1 MPGARLCSELEWT
14 RAARGA
20 DGRSYP
26 TGPTIELTDANFD
39 ATHGHAHMGP
49 DEIGSHPNSVSVFG
63 VHDLVGNAYEWAT
76 TATGD
81 GYVALGGSFF
91 HDRLTA
97 HLANRNLAVPSLRDA
112 VVGMRLCATP
122 RPR

>member
-1 MPGARLCSELEWT
+1 M

-26 TGPTIELTDANFD
+26 TGPTIELGDANFD
-39 ATHGHAHMGP
+39 ATHGYALMGP
-49 DEIGSHPNSVSVFG
+49 DEIGSHPNSVSVYG
-63 VHDLVGNAYEWAT
+63 VHDLVGNAYEWAR

-81 GYVALGGSFF
+81 GYVAMGGSFF

-97 HLANRNLAVPSLRDA
+97 NLANRNLTVPSLRVA